1 MLMTTILLLF
11 YLLDKIP
18 AWSAYLIS
26 LFFPPLKLSFF
37 SSLAKFFHGGYV
49 AVGMA
54 VFLLCIMIIW
64 ERGNEI
70 KEATAEQVSL
80 EKYVP
85 QLKALKEDTSVPM
98 YQTNVVF

>member
-1 MLMTTILLLF
+1 
-11 YLLDKIP
+11 
-18 AWSAYLIS
+18 
-26 LFFPPLKLSFF
+26 
-37 SSLAKFFHGGYV
+37 
-49 AVGMA
+49 
-54 VFLLCIMIIW
+54 MIIW

>member
-1 MLMTTILLLF
+1 M
-11 YLLDKIP
+11 DKIP

-26 LFFPPLKLSFF
+26 LFFAAIEVVFFFQARSFSMVDMLLWEWQ
-37 SSLAKFFHGGYV
+37 SS
-49 AVGMA
+49 
-54 VFLLCIMIIW
+54 LLCIMIIW

-80 EKYVP
+80 KKYVP

>member
-1 MLMTTILLLF
+1 
-11 YLLDKIP
+11 
-18 AWSAYLIS
+18 
-26 LFFPPLKLSFF
+26 
-37 SSLAKFFHGGYV
+37 
-49 AVGMA
+49 MA